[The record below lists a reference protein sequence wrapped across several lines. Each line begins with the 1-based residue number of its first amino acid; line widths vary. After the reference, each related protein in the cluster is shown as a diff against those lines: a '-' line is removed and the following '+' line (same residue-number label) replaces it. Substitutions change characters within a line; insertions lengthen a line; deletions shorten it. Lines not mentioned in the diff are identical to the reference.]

1 MWHAAPMSNELN
13 DRPRATRGGVYV
25 LTLTGVL
32 ILLKLTEQAE
42 NWVDIGLLG
51 IGGLGL
57 LWGAFR
63 LARFVREHGD
73 EIGEAR
79 FDTRN
84 KD

>member
-1 MWHAAPMSNELN
+1 MSSEPHE
-13 DRPRATRGGVYV
+13 RPPATRGGVYV
-25 LTLTGVL
+25 LAITGVL
-32 ILLKLTEQAE
+32 ILLKLGQQAE
-42 NWVDIGLLG
+42 SWVDVALLG
-51 IGGLGL
+51 IGGIGL

>member
-1 MWHAAPMSNELN
+1 MSNEPN
-13 DRPRATRGGVYV
+13 DRPAATRGGVYV
-25 LTLTGVL
+25 LAITGVL
-32 ILLKLTEQAE
+32 ILLKLSQQAE
-42 NWVDIGLLG
+42 NWVDTALLG

-57 LWGAFR
+57 LWGAVR

>member
-1 MWHAAPMSNELN
+1 MAMQPQ
-13 DRPRATRGGVYV
+13 DRSRSTRGGVYV
-25 LTLTGVL
+25 LTLTGLLV
-32 ILLKLTEQAE
+32 LLKLGQLAE
-42 NWVDIGLLG
+42 SWVDVALLG
-51 IGGLGL
+51 IGGIGL

>member
-1 MWHAAPMSNELN
+1 MSSVSDE
-13 DRPRATRGGVYV
+13 RPPATRGGVYV
-25 LTLTGVL
+25 LTLTGLL
-32 ILLKLTEQAE
+32 ILLKLGQEAE
-42 NWVDIGLLG
+42 GWVDVALLG
-51 IGGLGL
+51 FGGIGL
-57 LWGAFR
+57 LWGALR

>member
-1 MWHAAPMSNELN
+1 MEDQPQNQSK
-13 DRPRATRGGVYV
+13 ATRGGVYV
-25 LTLTGVL
+25 LTITGLL
-32 ILLKLTEQAE
+32 ILLKLGQQAE
-42 NWVDIGLLG
+42 AWVDFALLG
-51 IGGLGL
+51 IGGIGL
-57 LWGAFR
+57 LWGAIR

>member
-1 MWHAAPMSNELN
+1 MSNEPS
-13 DRPRATRGGVYV
+13 DRPAATRGGVHV
-25 LTLTGVL
+25 LAITGVL
-32 ILLKLTEQAE
+32 ILLKLSEQAE
-42 NWVDIGLLG
+42 NWVDIALLG

-57 LWGAFR
+57 LWGAVR